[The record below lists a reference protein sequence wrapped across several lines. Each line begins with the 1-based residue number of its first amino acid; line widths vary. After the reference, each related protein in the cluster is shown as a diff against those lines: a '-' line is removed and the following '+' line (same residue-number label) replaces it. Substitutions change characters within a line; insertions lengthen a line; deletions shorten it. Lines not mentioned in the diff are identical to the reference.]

1 MTASIFIRL
10 PPDRAGRVVSHRLLT
25 IGDKLHVTGCLDRID
40 ATLRLVLT
48 PTRPPRYELC
58 PGCARDLDAKLKR
71 VPAVELG
78 PNVRE
83 VGVLADVAVARAS
96 TPNLRGA
103 RIRAATLT
111 GVVARA
117 STAEREWSEG
127 GVPEMV
133 IEEMSNRSLMR

>member
-1 MTASIFIRL
+1 VRVGSMTASIFIRL

-83 VGVLADVAVARAS
+83 VGVLADVAVTRARTTLDLKGPGA
-96 TPNLRGA
+96 LERGMEA
-103 RIRAATLT
+103 
-111 GVVARA
+111 
-117 STAEREWSEG
+117 EWSEQG
-127 GVPEMV
+127 IPELV
-133 IEEMSNRSLMR
+133 IRDLSSRSHAR